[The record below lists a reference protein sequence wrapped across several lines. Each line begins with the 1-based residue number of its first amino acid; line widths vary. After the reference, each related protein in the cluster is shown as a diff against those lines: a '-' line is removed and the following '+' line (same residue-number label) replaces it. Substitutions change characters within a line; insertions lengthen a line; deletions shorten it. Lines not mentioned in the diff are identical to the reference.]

1 MLETIMAIFKMKC
14 PNCRTGNMFSQK
26 GIFPLK
32 NLQKMPEHCPHC
44 GQKMELEPGFY
55 YGTGYVS
62 YGVCIAISVVL
73 LIAYALIFGISFN
86 DNSLYYFLILNTSV
100 LVLSLPWLLRIS
112 RVLYLYMF
120 VRKGSLEEKKAKE
133 LEKENSFQ

>member
-26 GIFPLK
+26 RIFPLK
-32 NLQKMPEHCPHC
+32 NLQKMPEQCPHC

-120 VRKGSLEEKKAKE
+120 VRKGSLEEKKVKE